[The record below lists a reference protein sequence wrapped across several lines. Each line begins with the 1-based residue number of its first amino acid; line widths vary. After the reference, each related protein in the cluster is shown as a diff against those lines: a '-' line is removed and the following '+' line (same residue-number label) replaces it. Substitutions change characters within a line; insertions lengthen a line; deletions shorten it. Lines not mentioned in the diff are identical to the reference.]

1 MNLTHTSFVT
11 PFGEV
16 CVAAHA
22 QAVCGVWF
30 ADAHRV
36 PGWMLASPAADA
48 LAPEALDPAAKLL
61 EKAARQINAY
71 LAGERKAFDLP
82 LDVSWATPFQQAV
95 WRQLLGIAWG
105 QTATYA
111 DVARAIGKPQAV
123 RAVGTAIGRNPMSLL
138 VPCHRVVGAQGQ
150 LTGYSGGLA
159 RKLALL
165 QLEANALSLRR

>member
-1 MNLTHTSFVT
+1 MTLTHTSFVT
-11 PFGEV
+11 PLGAV

-36 PGWMLASPAADA
+36 PGWMLASPVTDVQ
-48 LAPEALDPAAKLL
+48 APEALDPATKLIQ
-61 EKAARQINAY
+61 EAIRQINTY
-71 LAGERKAFDLP
+71 LAGELQAFDLP

-95 WRQLLGIAWG
+95 WRKLLGIAWG

-111 DVARAIGKPQAV
+111 DVALAIGKPQAV

-150 LTGYSGGLA
+150 LAGYSGGLH
-159 RKLALL
+159 RKQALL
-165 QLEANALSLRR
+165 ELESQR

>member
-1 MNLTHTSFVT
+1 MTLTHTSFAT

-36 PGWMLASPAADA
+36 PGWMLASPAAEA
-48 LAPEALDPAAKLL
+48 QAPAALDPAAKLL
-61 EKAARQINAY
+61 EKATHQLNAY
-71 LAGERKAFDLP
+71 LAGERKVFDLP

-95 WRQLLGIAWG
+95 WRQLLNIPWG

-111 DVARAIGKPQAV
+111 DVARAIGKPQAI

-138 VPCHRVVGAQGQ
+138 VPCQRVVGAQGQ
-150 LTGYSGGLA
+150 LTGYSGGLH
-159 RKLALL
+159 RKQALL
-165 QLEANALSLRR
+165 NLES

>member
-1 MNLTHTSFVT
+1 MSLTHTSFAT
-11 PFGEV
+11 PLGEV
-16 CVAAHA
+16 CVVAHA

-48 LAPEALDPAAKLL
+48 QAPKALVPATKLL
-61 EKAARQINAY
+61 EKTTQQIYAY
-71 LAGERKAFDLP
+71 LAGERKTFDLP

-95 WRQLLGIAWG
+95 WGQLLNIAWG
-105 QTATYA
+105 QTVTYA

-123 RAVGTAIGRNPMSLL
+123 RAVGTAIGRNPLSVL

-150 LTGYSGGLA
+150 LAGYSGGLHH
-159 RKLALL
+159 KQALL
-165 QLEANALSLRR
+165 PLESQR

>member
-1 MNLTHTSFVT
+1 MFPLVQAAFLS
-11 PFGEV
+11 PLGEV

-36 PGWMLASPAADA
+36 PGWMLVSPAAKA
-48 LAPEALDPAAKLL
+48 QAPEALNPATKLIQ
-61 EKAARQINAY
+61 EATRQIHTY
-71 LAGERKAFDLP
+71 LAGERKTFDLP

-95 WRQLLGIAWG
+95 WGQLLNMAWG

-123 RAVGTAIGRNPMSLL
+123 RAVGTAIGRNPLSVL

-150 LTGYSGGLA
+150 LTGYSGGLH
-159 RKLALL
+159 RKQALLALES
-165 QLEANALSLRR
+165 QR

>member
-1 MNLTHTSFVT
+1 MTLTHTSFTT
-11 PFGEV
+11 PLGEV

-36 PGWMLASPAADA
+36 PGWMLASPVADA
-48 LAPEALDPAAKLL
+48 QAPKALDPAAKLL
-61 EKAARQINAY
+61 EKATHQINAY
-71 LAGERKAFDLP
+71 LAGERQAFDLP

-95 WRQLLGIAWG
+95 WRQLLNIPWG

-111 DVARAIGKPQAV
+111 DVARAINKPQGM

-138 VPCHRVVGAQGQ
+138 VPCHRVLGAQGQ
-150 LTGYSGGLA
+150 LAGYSGGLH
-159 RKLALL
+159 RKQALL
-165 QLEANALSLRR
+165 KLESQR

>member
-1 MNLTHTSFVT
+1 MSLTHTSFAT
-11 PFGEV
+11 PLGAV

-36 PGWMLASPAADA
+36 PGWMLACPVADVQ
-48 LAPEALDPAAKLL
+48 APEVGCQAHKLL
-61 EKAARQINAY
+61 EKTTLQINAY
-71 LAGERKAFDLP
+71 LAGELQAFDLP

-95 WRQLLGIAWG
+95 WRQLLNIPWG

-150 LTGYSGGLA
+150 LTGYSGGLH
-159 RKLALL
+159 RKQALL
-165 QLEANALSLRR
+165 NLESQR